1 MSRTTHPASIAGIL
15 TLAVFGGMALAVF
28 MPPRASTTSAG
39 EIRTIHL
46 AMRDMTYYVEGQHEP
61 NPTLRVRRGERVR
74 IIVSNHDVG
83 MKHDFGVDAWR
94 TRTGLI
100 DGVGDAR
107 VEFVAPATSGE
118 TVYSCTPHGAMMHG
132 TIRVE

>member
-1 MSRTTHPASIAGIL
+1 M
-15 TLAVFGGMALAVF
+15 FGGLALAVF
-28 MPPRASTTSAG
+28 MPQRAAKTSAG

-46 AMRDMTYYVEGQHEP
+46 AVRDMAYYVEGHTEA
-61 NPTLRVRRGERVR
+61 NPTLRVRRSERVQ

-83 MKHDFGVDAWR
+83 MKHDFGVDAWQTR
-94 TRTGLI
+94 TRLI
-100 DGVGDAR
+100 DGVGEAR
-107 VEFVAPATSGE
+107 LEFMAPATSGE